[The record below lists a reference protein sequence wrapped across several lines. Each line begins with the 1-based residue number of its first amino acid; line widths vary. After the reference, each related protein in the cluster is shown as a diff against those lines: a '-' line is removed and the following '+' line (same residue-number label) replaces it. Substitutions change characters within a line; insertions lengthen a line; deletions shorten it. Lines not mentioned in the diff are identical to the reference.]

1 MTRHMRRSYTDLVK
15 KGIWLVALAMFW
27 ASPQAFAL
35 EQYRLE
41 LGEGV
46 ASSELELA
54 VGKSE
59 IIYSPQRLKEVFIGN
74 PDIADVKLLSSQQVL
89 VLGKAPGRTNLAF
102 RNKNKQLIALMD
114 IVVGYDIVAIKRKIH
129 EVLPEQDSIEVR
141 SSNDSVMLAGQA
153 SNALAMDTALAITRS
168 FAPGKNVLNLMQV
181 GGGQQVML
189 EARISEVSRSSL
201 KDLGIQTNIKG
212 TGGGTKD
219 LSVLSLITGTA
230 LTNSFGTFSLTETG
244 IFSSLG
250 LTLQA
255 LEEQGLANTLAE
267 PNIVALSG
275 HEASFLAG
283 GEFPVPVAQTG
294 SGGAG
299 GTAGITVEFKEF
311 GVGLKFTPTVLSNK
325 KINLKLNTEV
335 SAIDTSTGTSVAGTA
350 VPGITTRR
358 TATTV
363 EMADGQSFAI
373 AGLLQNDINNAVDKF
388 PGLGSLPVLGALF
401 RSTDFQRHETELVVL
416 VTPRLVKPVPPGRLV
431 LPTDGFI
438 PPSSKD
444 QYLDGRLEGQVP
456 TGNTSTES
464 QTPAGID
471 GAHGH
476 QL

>member
-1 MTRHMRRSYTDLVK
+1 MTMTRHMIKDYTDLVK
-15 KGIWLVALAMFW
+15 RGIWIVVLTMFW

-35 EQYRLE
+35 EQYKLE
-41 LGEGV
+41 LGEGIK
-46 ASSELELA
+46 SSELELA

-59 IIYSPQRLKEVFIGN
+59 IIYSPKRLKEVFIGN
-74 PDIADVKLLSSQQVL
+74 PGIADVKLLSSQQVL

-102 RNKNKQLIALMD
+102 RDKSKQLIALID

-129 EVLPEQDSIEVR
+129 EVLPNERNIQVR
-141 SSNDSVMLAGQA
+141 SANDSVMLAGQA
-153 SNALAMDTALAITRS
+153 SNALVMDTALAITKS
-168 FAPGKNVLNLMQV
+168 FAPAAKVLNLMQV

-189 EARISEVSRSSL
+189 EARIAEVSRSSL
-201 KDLGIQTNIKG
+201 KDLGVQTNIQG

-230 LTNSFGTFSLTETG
+230 IANAFGTFSLTETG

-255 LEEQGLANTLAE
+255 LEERGLANTLAE

-311 GVGLKFTPTVLSNK
+311 GVGLKFTPTVLSNR
-325 KINLKLNTEV
+325 KINLKLSTEV

-358 TATTV
+358 AATTI

-373 AGLLQNDINNAVDKF
+373 AGLLQNDINNAIDQF
-388 PGLGSLPVLGALF
+388 PGLGSIPVLGALF
-401 RSTDFQRHETELVVL
+401 RSTDFQRRETELVIL
-416 VTPRLVKPVPPGRLV
+416 ITPRLVKPVPPGRLK
-431 LPTDGFI
+431 LPTEGFVQ
-438 PPSSKD
+438 PTSKE
-444 QYLDGRLEGQVP
+444 QYLDGLLEGEAAS
-456 TGNTSTES
+456 STES
-464 QTPAGID
+464 QTPKGID